1 MTKWA
6 SVKASCLFLGCW
18 EPSES
23 ARSSRSSMSASSLT
37 SISPE
42 LSLSTCW
49 KTSMGCCVCMYIR
62 NGLCCGGFVL
72 VFGVGVL
79 RCV

>member
-1 MTKWA
+1 
-6 SVKASCLFLGCW
+6 
-18 EPSES
+18 
-23 ARSSRSSMSASSLT
+23 MSASSLT